1 MSADSATGRTPAW
14 LGPAVALVV
23 VLLDQASKRWAFDA
37 LAGGDVTSVV
47 PGFLVFGFVRNTGS
61 AFGMF
66 TGSAP
71 ILAAIAVA
79 VAVLLVFSIMK
90 GNGRIGHPVVLAL
103 LLGGVVG
110 NLIDRVS
117 LGYVVDF
124 IELQWRGHNIWPV
137 FNIADSAITV
147 GAVILAFTM
156 IRDRPDLP
164 EESEVK

>member
-1 MSADSATGRTPAW
+1 MSADASPRRSSVW

-23 VLLDQASKRWAFDA
+23 VLLDQATKRWAVSA
-37 LAGGDVTSVV
+37 LADGDVTSVV
-47 PGFLVFGFVRNTGS
+47 PGYLVFSFVRNTGS

-71 ILAAIAVA
+71 VLAAIAVA
-79 VAVLLVFSIMK
+79 VVVLLGYSIMK
-90 GNGRIGHPVVLAL
+90 GNGRIGHPAVLGL

>member
-1 MSADSATGRTPAW
+1 MSAESSPRKWPGW
-14 LGPAVALVV
+14 LSPLVALVV
-23 VLLDQASKRWAFDA
+23 VLLDQASKRWAVDA
-37 LAGGDVTSVV
+37 LAGGDVTPVV
-47 PGFLVFGFVRNTGS
+47 PGYLVFSFVRNTGS

-71 ILAAIAVA
+71 TLAAIAVA
-79 VAVLLVFSIMK
+79 VVVLLVYSIIK
-90 GNGRIGHPVVLAL
+90 GNGRIGHPAVLGL

-124 IELQWRGHNIWPV
+124 VELQWRGHSIWPV

-164 EESEVK
+164 VESEVK